1 MPYNF
6 FFWFNFAPPNA
17 CLFIYLSIIIII
29 ILVGLEYNQ
38 LLHKPPGHKDPNI
51 LGFRIISDPN
61 I

>member
-17 CLFIYLSIIIII
+17 CLFIYLSIIII